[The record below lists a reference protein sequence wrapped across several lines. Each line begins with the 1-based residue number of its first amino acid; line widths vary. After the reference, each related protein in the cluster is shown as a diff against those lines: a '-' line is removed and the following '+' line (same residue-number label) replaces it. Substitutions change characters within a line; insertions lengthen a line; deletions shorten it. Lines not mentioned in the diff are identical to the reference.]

1 MFILDIEICNPE
13 LLPHYKSQI
22 MTLERTYNYMSSDS
36 GFDLYLPKDI
46 VVKPKE
52 SLKID
57 LKIQCEP
64 RFPGGYYLYPRSSM
78 AKTPLR
84 LKNSVGIVDSMFRG
98 NLIAYI
104 ENMSDTET
112 FEGYANGGWGSIA
125 GSGGGSAGG
134 YYKGNLGAVGNT
146 DNKGNL
152 FRINSNTQSNNITI
166 SSGENA
172 LTVGP
177 LVISSGFTLTIEEG
191 GRAVII

>member
-1 MFILDIEICNPE
+1 MFNLNIRVIEEDLKPYYEKQIEILN
-13 LLPHYKSQI
+13 K
-22 MTLERTYNYMSSDS
+22 TYSYMNSDS

-46 VVKPKE
+46 VVKPRE

-57 LKIQCEP
+57 LKVQCEP

-112 FEGYANGGWGSIA
+112 FEAKKGERLFQLCHPTLIA
-125 GSGGGSAGG
+125 MNVSVVEKVSHTARG
-134 YYKGNLGAVGNT
+134 
-146 DNKGNL
+146 
-152 FRINSNTQSNNITI
+152 
-166 SSGENA
+166 
-172 LTVGP
+172 
-177 LVISSGFTLTIEEG
+177 EG
-191 GRAVII
+191 GFGSTGK

>member
-1 MFILDIEICNPE
+1 LVVTANVNVDAG
-13 LLPHYKSQI
+13 
-22 MTLERTYNYMSSDS
+22 TLFVDAVNNR
-36 GFDLYLPKDI
+36 
-46 VVKPKE
+46 
-52 SLKID
+52 
-57 LKIQCEP
+57 
-64 RFPGGYYLYPRSSM
+64 
-78 AKTPLR
+78 
-84 LKNSVGIVDSMFRG
+84 VGIKNTAPSVSLVIAANDAMTVPIGNTGQRPAGSTGMFRY
-98 NLIAYI
+98 NT
-104 ENMSDTET
+104 DTET